1 MRGPQPPARQAAA
14 DPPGRYQ
21 RHQQVTHITNYILVP
36 LCLVI
41 LMVIKRDIV
50 PSRSVLC
57 LLENFPHLVN
67 IDSSLMEKF
76 LLSMQNLFHESSG
89 TIHTDMENDDKCS
102 HQKAWS
108 PLWRVTSCGP

>member
-1 MRGPQPPARQAAA
+1 MKSE
-14 DPPGRYQ
+14 
-21 RHQQVTHITNYILVP
+21 V
-36 LCLVI
+36 
-41 LMVIKRDIV
+41 V

-89 TIHTDMENDDKCS
+89 NSSRDVNMENTMTCHVLPSEGLVAPVEGYKLRTLKLCIRKFSDQVSCD
-102 HQKAWS
+102 W
-108 PLWRVTSCGP
+108 WRAGHNTEL

>member
-1 MRGPQPPARQAAA
+1 MKSE
-14 DPPGRYQ
+14 
-21 RHQQVTHITNYILVP
+21 V
-36 LCLVI
+36 
-41 LMVIKRDIV
+41 V

-89 TIHTDMENDDKCS
+89 TIHT
-102 HQKAWS
+102 
-108 PLWRVTSCGP
+108 

>member
-1 MRGPQPPARQAAA
+1 
-14 DPPGRYQ
+14 
-21 RHQQVTHITNYILVP
+21 
-36 LCLVI
+36 
-41 LMVIKRDIV
+41 MVIKRDPV

-89 TIHTDMENDDKCS
+89 TIHRYGECDEMCS
-102 HQKAWS
+102 SPQKAWS

>member
-1 MRGPQPPARQAAA
+1 MKSE
-14 DPPGRYQ
+14 
-21 RHQQVTHITNYILVP
+21 V
-36 LCLVI
+36 
-41 LMVIKRDIV
+41 V

-89 TIHTDMENDDKCS
+89 NLSQDIDMEN
-102 HQKAWS
+102 
-108 PLWRVTSCGP
+108 VMT